1 MTEIVIKYRRVNFK
15 KLLDFGFTPTD
26 EGYEYKTDIAGGQMR
41 LGILIKKDG
50 KIFSAVTDKETEEEY
65 ILHRV
70 ESAAGPFVGQVRL
83 DSEEVIDRISA
94 ACFEPEVFKSKITKA
109 VIAYCLKKYGDSPE
123 HLWERAPDNAILRR
137 SDNKKWYAA
146 ILTIKE
152 SKLGLGGDKEVEII
166 DLRLPPE
173 AMAATVDGE
182 RIFPGFHMNKKHRIT
197 IKLDGT
203 VDIKEIYARIDQ
215 SYILA
220 KK

>member
-83 DSEEVIDRISA
+83 DSEEGIDRISA
-94 ACFEPEVFKSKITKA
+94 AC
-109 VIAYCLKKYGDSPE
+109 
-123 HLWERAPDNAILRR
+123 
-137 SDNKKWYAA
+137 
-146 ILTIKE
+146 LTALSI
-152 SKLGLGGDKEVEII
+152 
-166 DLRLPPE
+166 
-173 AMAATVDGE
+173 
-182 RIFPGFHMNKKHRIT
+182 
-197 IKLDGT
+197 
-203 VDIKEIYARIDQ
+203 
-215 SYILA
+215 
-220 KK
+220 